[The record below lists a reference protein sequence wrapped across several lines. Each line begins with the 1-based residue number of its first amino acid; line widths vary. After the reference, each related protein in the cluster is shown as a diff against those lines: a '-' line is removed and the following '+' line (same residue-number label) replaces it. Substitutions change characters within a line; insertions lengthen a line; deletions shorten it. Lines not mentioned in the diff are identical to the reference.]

1 MLNYL
6 LSLLG
11 IEGPNWLVDPSW
23 ALLAVIL
30 ASAFGVGTMMLI
42 FYTDIKS
49 IPIDLYEA
57 ASLDG
62 ASPARQF
69 FSITLPIITPTI
81 LFNLI
86 TSLISAFQQLTLVML
101 LTNGGPLK
109 STYFYGM
116 FTYNNAF
123 KHHKLGYASA
133 NAWVMFV
140 IILFLTALVFL
151 SLIHI

>member
-1 MLNYL
+1 MWIRDR

-11 IEGPNWLVDPSW
+11 SEGPNWLVDPSW

-69 FSITLPIITPTI
+69 FSITLRC
-81 LFNLI
+81 
-86 TSLISAFQQLTLVML
+86 V
-101 LTNGGPLK
+101 
-109 STYFYGM
+109 
-116 FTYNNAF
+116 
-123 KHHKLGYASA
+123 
-133 NAWVMFV
+133 
-140 IILFLTALVFL
+140 
-151 SLIHI
+151 